1 MDEYEYHLLE
11 ELRARRIS
19 RRRLLVRAS
28 VMGLSLPAVSSI
40 LTACGQ
46 GNTAGTGTTSAPSAT
61 GVPRKGGTASVA
73 ITKPAALVDPV
84 TLYNQGGQTTAQI
97 AGEYLCFPR
106 ADYTLDPRLAISWSA
121 KDPKTWTFVLRQG
134 VKWHDGKDFTADDVV
149 YTMNMLTDPKVN
161 SSALS
166 AFKGIFSHG
175 NIEKVDDHTVTFHL
189 DAPFVDFPYLVS
201 AFNFNAIILP
211 NGYQIGQFAKGG
223 VGTGPFIMTGYQ
235 PDTGAHFERNPHYWD
250 PRYPYLDSI
259 KLTYYAD
266 DATIS
271 LNMQGGKEQ
280 VWPIAPYQDT
290 QALLHDPNLK
300 VIKGEASEYRAVHM
314 RTDQAPFDDV
324 NIRQAVAACLDR
336 EAIVSSL
343 LGGFGRPGN
352 DHSFAPVFPLSKDA
366 LASVPQR
373 KQDYD
378 AAKASLAKAGKPGG
392 FSATLT
398 TEQYLEI
405 PQYAVLI
412 KQACKKAGI
421 DITLNVEAQSAYYGS
436 GNNQPWLQVPMGIV
450 DWGARGVPSQAILPA
465 YTSGGIWNSAHWHNA
480 QFDTLFGQLNA
491 TLDEQSRLQTA
502 ARMAS
507 IQHDQVPALI
517 GYWIDNLR
525 VTSSNIAGLAAGP
538 ANHFDPRT
546 LWMTA

>member
-28 VMGLSLPAVSSI
+28 VMGIALPTVSSI

-46 GNTAGTGTTSAPSAT
+46 GDSTTAKPAAAGSGK
-61 GVPRKGGTASVA
+61 PRRGGTASVA
-73 ITKPAALVDPV
+73 ITKPAAVVDPV

-106 ADYTLDPRLAISWSA
+106 ADYTLDPRLAVSWSA
-121 KDPKTWTFVLRQG
+121 KDPKTWTFVLRKG
-134 VKWHDGKDFTADDVV
+134 VKWHDGKAFTADDVV

-189 DAPFVDFPYLVS
+189 DEPFVDFPYLVS
-201 AFNFNAIILP
+201 SFNFNAIILP
-211 NGYQIGQFAKGG
+211 NGYQNGQFAKGR
-223 VGTGPFIMTGYQ
+223 VGTGPFIMTEYQ
-235 PDTGAHFERNPHYWD
+235 PDTGATFVRNPDYWD
-250 PRYPYLDSI
+250 PRYPYLDGI
-259 KLTYYAD
+259 KLTYYSD
-266 DATIS
+266 DSTIA

-280 VWPIAPYQDT
+280 VWPVAPFQDS

-300 VIKGEASEYRAVHM
+300 IIKGESSEYRALHL

-324 NIRQAVAACLDR
+324 NVRRAVASCIDR
-336 EAIVSSL
+336 EALVSSL
-343 LGGFGRPGN
+343 LGGFGVVGN
-352 DHSFAPVFPLSKDA
+352 DHSFAPVFPLSKQA
-366 LASVPQR
+366 VSSVPQR
-373 KQDYD
+373 KQDYA
-378 AAKASLAKAGKPGG
+378 AAKAALARAGHPRGL
-392 FSATLT
+392 SVTLT

-412 KQACKKAGI
+412 KQACKQAGI
-421 DITLNVEAQSAYYGS
+421 DVKLNVEPQNTYYGS
-436 GNNQPWLQVPMGIV
+436 GDNQPWLQVPMGIV

-465 YTSGGIWNSAHWHNA
+465 YTSGGIWNSAHWKNP
-480 QFDTLFGQLNA
+480 QYDSLFSQLNA
-491 TLDEQSRLQTA
+491 SLDEGTRLGVA
-502 ARMAS
+502 SRMAAL
-507 IQHDQVPALI
+507 QNDQVPAVI
-517 GYWIDNLR
+517 GYWISNLR
-525 VTSSNIAGLAAGP
+525 ITSAQVHGLADGP
-538 ANHFDPRT
+538 ADHFDPRT
-546 LWMTA
+546 LWMSA